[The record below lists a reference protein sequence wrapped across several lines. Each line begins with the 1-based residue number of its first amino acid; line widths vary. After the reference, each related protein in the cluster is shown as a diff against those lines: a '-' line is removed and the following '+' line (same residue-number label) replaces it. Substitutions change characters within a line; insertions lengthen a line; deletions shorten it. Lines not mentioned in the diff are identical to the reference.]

1 MQFFPTL
8 IIPPLYFEQQ
18 RSLVT
23 GVISSGNPAGAM
35 IYSIMIQYF
44 IDSYGWRATLALLGA
59 ISLNA
64 LALAIIIVPPHTK
77 SLNENPPSKRRVGN
91 VGIGTDSCDCR
102 DTMEQ
107 NCLSKLCKFIDLPF
121 FKNIMIIMIILK
133 KLLFH
138 MGHIVVLMFLPIG
151 TAENNI
157 DTTTTA
163 RIMSLIGFTGLA
175 GRFMF
180 GMLGNIHC
188 VKSIYL
194 FCAAAVICGLVTVIV
209 PCMTMPIGFYLIAGI
224 FGFNYGR

>member
-1 MQFFPTL
+1 
-8 IIPPLYFEQQ
+8 
-18 RSLVT
+18 
-23 GVISSGNPAGAM
+23 M

-44 IDSYGWRATLALLGA
+44 IDSYGWRAALALLGA
-59 ISLNA
+59 ISLNGM
-64 LALAIIIVPPHTK
+64 ALAILIVPPHTK
-77 SLNENPPSKRRVGN
+77 PLNENQLEKMANRDT
-91 VGIGTDSCDCR
+91 GINTNTCDFGK
-102 DTMEQ
+102 TMEQ
-107 NCLSKLCKFIDLPF
+107 SCFSKLYNFIDLPF

-175 GRFMF
+175 GRFLF
-180 GMLGNIHC
+180 GVLGNIHR

-194 FCAAAVICGLVTVIV
+194 FCAAAVICGIVTVIV
-209 PCMTMPIGFYLIAGI
+209 PCMTMPIAFYLIAGI
-224 FGFNYGR
+224 FGFNYGKWII